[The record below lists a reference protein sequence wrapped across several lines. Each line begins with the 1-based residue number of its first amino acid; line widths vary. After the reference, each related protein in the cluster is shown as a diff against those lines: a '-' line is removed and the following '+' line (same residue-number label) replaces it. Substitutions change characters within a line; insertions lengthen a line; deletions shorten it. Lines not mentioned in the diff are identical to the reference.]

1 MPYAQVNGCKIYYE
15 LHGKGDTIVLLNGI
29 LASTQGWAKQVS
41 FLAKKFQVLL
51 MDFRGQEKSE
61 KPLMKYPM
69 TLHSDDVKA
78 LMDFLRL
85 KKAHIVGVSFGAEV
99 ALIFAARY
107 PKMVKSLVAAC
118 AVSHVD
124 SVVRSVAE
132 RWLIAARL
140 RSGKYLF
147 QTVYPDV
154 FSDRFLT
161 QNRDFINSTA
171 PFYDTTV
178 DIDAF
183 IELLK
188 GFMQLNVTP
197 ELPKI
202 LAPTLVIAAEN
213 DRIKSRRYAE
223 IIHNGIAGSKLHEI
237 KDSGHTVIWEK
248 PNEFNRLVQDFVMS
262 NSQKTDQI

>member
-15 LHGKGDTIVLLNGI
+15 LHGKGDTVVLLNGI
-29 LASTQGWAKQVS
+29 LASTQSWAKQVS
-41 FLAKKFQVLL
+41 FFAKKFQVLL

-61 KPLMKYPM
+61 KPVIKYPM
-69 TLHSDDVKA
+69 TLHADDVKA
-78 LMDFLRL
+78 LLDFLKL
-85 KKAHIVGVSFGAEV
+85 KRAHFVGVSFGAEV

-107 PKMVKSLVAAC
+107 PEMVKSLVAAC
-118 AVSHVD
+118 AVSQVD

-132 RWLIAARL
+132 RWLVAARL

-154 FSDRFLT
+154 FSDRFIRE
-161 QNRDFINSTA
+161 NRDFINSTA
-171 PFYDTTV
+171 PFYDTAV

-188 GFMQLNVTP
+188 GFLQLNVTP
-197 ELPKI
+197 DLPKI
-202 LAPTLVIAAEN
+202 RAPTLVIAAEN

-223 IIHNGIAGSKLHEI
+223 IIHNGIAGSKLHEV

-248 PNEFNRLVQDFVMS
+248 PDEFNKLVCDFVVN
-262 NSQKTDQI
+262 NS

>member
-1 MPYAQVNGCKIYYE
+1 VPYAQVNGCKIYYE

-29 LASTQGWAKQVS
+29 LASTQSWARQVS

-61 KPLMKYPM
+61 KPVMKYPM
-69 TLHSDDVKA
+69 TLHADDVKA
-78 LMDFLRL
+78 LLNFLKL
-85 KKAHIVGVSFGAEV
+85 KRAHFVGVSFGAEV

-107 PKMVKSLVAAC
+107 PEMVKSLVAAC

-132 RWLIAARL
+132 RWLGAARL

-154 FSDRFLT
+154 FSDRFIRE
-161 QNRDFINSTA
+161 NRDFINGTS
-171 PFYDTTV
+171 PFYDMAV
-178 DIDAF
+178 DFDAF

-188 GFMQLNVTP
+188 GFLQLNVTP
-197 ELPKI
+197 ELSKI
-202 LAPTLVIAAEN
+202 RAPTLVIAAEN

-223 IIHNGIAGSKLHEI
+223 IIHDGIAGSKLYEV

-248 PNEFNRLVQDFVMS
+248 PDEINRLVYDFVVS
-262 NSQKTDQI
+262 SS